1 MKLTSANIEIISDS
15 VPAQVEHIPVRVN
28 QLERGD
34 PGRGHSVPGHGRV
47 VLYRVCT
54 PRRHPLKTT
63 HIFRC
68 DCQRSLNDV

>member
-1 MKLTSANIEIISDS
+1 MKLTSVNIKIISDS
-15 VPAQVEHIPVRVN
+15 VPAQVEHVPVRVN

-54 PRRHPLKTT
+54 P
-63 HIFRC
+63 
-68 DCQRSLNDV
+68 